1 MPMYL
6 CYIDLLRN
14 LCVPRFERIKF
25 NFNTK
30 FKSITAIPT
39 CWVHHGMWPG
49 YHIVT
54 GSVACLINPVGSYFF
69 NTKSVES
76 GATDGTRCPR
86 CAMIIV
92 IGNSSKCSGWTNPTK
107 TTWHGCRDIFVAA
120 WPTWLV
126 VQVEVRGASWSW
138 SEMTSSRIIL
148 STRISQGTKVSSG
161 WLSKLKWTR

>member
-1 MPMYL
+1 
-6 CYIDLLRN
+6 
-14 LCVPRFERIKF
+14 
-25 NFNTK
+25 
-30 FKSITAIPT
+30 
-39 CWVHHGMWPG
+39 MWPG

-126 VQVEVRGASWSW
+126 VQVEVGRGGCSATAQRSTGMDIYGVNVS
-138 SEMTSSRIIL
+138 SCTSSFEQHVCK
-148 STRISQGTKVSSG
+148 SGTVGHVDKMRGITTTVVSRCSHCFY
-161 WLSKLKWTR
+161 KAARDYVME